1 MNCNPQKFFVIVGN
15 PHSGKTKTIQS
26 IFKRKNFFPF
36 KQPINVPWLHTKK
49 FVVINSSDFNFRS
62 SDHLGKIRAVVNLRI
77 GDPVSFVTPL
87 SICFDGSPRDISD
100 ILVYLNY
107 LDIETHH
114 LVLCSSWF
122 DKNVIGDEVLERYR
136 ELQHNGTI
144 HLFEKLV
151 TNSPLRFEERT
162 NEVIQLIS
170 SLLNNK
176 TMQPATSRLYEN
188 QLKGKSFDL
197 KSGYP
202 EAGSRYQRY

>member
-26 IFKRKNFFPF
+26 IFKRRNFFPF
-36 KQPINVPWLHTKK
+36 KQPISVPWADRKK

-62 SDHLGKIRAVVNLRI
+62 GDHLRKIRAVVNLRI

-87 SICFDGSPRDISD
+87 SICFDGSARDISN

-122 DKNVIGDEVLERYR
+122 DKNVIGDEMLEKYR
-136 ELQHNGTI
+136 ELQPNGTI

-162 NEVIQLIS
+162 KGVIQLIS

-176 TMQPATSRLYEN
+176 AMQPAKGCSHEN
-188 QLKGKSFDL
+188 PLMGKSFDL
-197 KSGYP
+197 KSRYP
-202 EAGSRYQRY
+202 EVGPRYLNY